1 MVESDDVRASDAERE
16 AVVARLGSAVG
27 EGRLTLEEFSDR
39 VSAVY
44 AARTKGELVPFT
56 QDLPAMPAT
65 SAPAT
70 SAQLSRSQQHH
81 TTLGAIKRRGRWRVD
96 ADTAMVVT
104 VGPVKLDFR
113 GAEFAGRD
121 VTVHVRTVVGAIKIW
136 VPRGIRVFVDGE
148 TVVGTRTVDESNLPP
163 HVDVPT
169 LHLRLDTVVGTVK
182 VYRV

>member
-1 MVESDDVRASDAERE
+1 MVESAEVRASDAERE
-16 AVVARLGSAVG
+16 AVVARLGGAVG

-44 AARTKGELVPFT
+44 AARTKAELVPFT
-56 QDLPAMPAT
+56 QDLPATAAPSPA
-65 SAPAT
+65 
-70 SAQLSRSQQHH
+70 QQSRPQQHH
-81 TTLGAIKRRGRWRVD
+81 TVLGAIKRRGRWRVET
-96 ADTAMVVT
+96 DTTMVVT

-113 GAEFAGRD
+113 GAEFVGRE

-136 VPRGIRVFVDGE
+136 VPRGVRVLVDGE